1 MTRTNKSH
9 HRNGKGPTLRQIL
22 LALVEGQKNATGT
35 RDNAVREI
43 ASKAN
48 VVVELIDDIL
58 DRGIVLNSN
67 DANRKRLMKFATSP
81 RGVGLLLA
89 TSEGRAIDLA
99 IKEKGKALGKNAP
112 AGAAVVHPAAPSAS
126 RPATRP
132 PFTPV
137 PTPAATQATQAA
149 PTGTATS
156 TATNTMA
163 PKFLTY
169 ENMTGAQPTKITR
182 VYFALDKSSSM
193 HGLTKK
199 VEANYNMLLRSLAA
213 QAEKYEQSIT
223 VTLATFNGDV
233 DLIYTDRPAHL
244 APMLHEGALR
254 AGGSTSLYTALA
266 KGCSAIDRPIGK
278 AEDVAHLVLVITDGE
293 DTTGVDGG
301 RILRTAVDTYLTRR
315 NDYTIAVYSPNRETA
330 IQVMTRT
337 GISREQADN
346 IIVDWTTTE
355 KGVEDLRQSVETS
368 MTSYLDARASGMKSV
383 RSFAQRVNAD
393 ASKLDFASFDRAK
406 YVKSFEVIT
415 NGRIDDTLE
424 MRLRKDAEDL
434 ARREGRSA
442 PNGPFFENGTG
453 YYELKDDVTVVVQP
467 QKRIILARDVNGK
480 PEYYTGA
487 KVRRALGLSDTA
499 DSKLRAGDLR
509 GVKVYVQSTAP
520 NRQLLAGTRV
530 LHYKHP

>member
-9 HRNGKGPTLRQIL
+9 NRNGKGPTLKQIL
-22 LALVEGQKNATGT
+22 EALVEGARTKNTTAIHTT
-35 RDNAVREI
+35 PRMQVRL
-43 ASKAN
+43 AAN
-48 VVVELIDDIL
+48 VAVVVIEDIL
-58 DRGIVLNSN
+58 DNGVVLNSN

-81 RGVGLLLA
+81 GGVDLLVA
-89 TSEGRAIDLA
+89 TENGRAIELA
-99 IKEKGKALGKNAP
+99 LKEKGKSLSKNAP
-112 AGAAVVHPAAPSAS
+112 SGPPTTVPAQPSEQ
-126 RPATRP
+126 RPASRP
-132 PFTPV
+132 PFTPA
-137 PTPAATQATQAA
+137 PTPT
-149 PTGTATS
+149 PVSGVSS
-156 TATNTMA
+156 TA

-182 VYFALDKSSSM
+182 VYFALDKSGSM
-193 HGLTKK
+193 HRLTKK
-199 VEANYNMLLRSLAA
+199 VEANYNMLLRSLAI
-213 QAEKYEQSIT
+213 QAEKYGQSIT
-223 VTLATFNGDV
+223 VTLATFNYDV

-266 KGCSAIDRPIGK
+266 KGCTAIDRPIGK

-301 RILRTAVDTYLTRR
+301 RILRTAVNTYLTGR

-330 IQVMTRT
+330 IQMMTRT

-368 MTSYLDARASGMKSV
+368 MMSYLDARASGMKSV

-406 YVKSFEVIT
+406 YVQSFEVLT

-424 MRLRKDAEDL
+424 MRLQKDAEEI
-434 ARREGRSA
+434 ARRQGRAA

-487 KVRRALGLSDTA
+487 KVRHALGLSDTT